1 MVLITIKSGNDPQF
15 LFDIPAKTEIE
26 KVREQV
32 RLIYN
37 ARLKVERIAT
47 EIDQLAQYGTIL
59 PENMQ
64 GLNEDQIIDLKLKDP
79 WTEKCIPSGGAIE
92 NKDIY
97 NRRNGQRP
105 NDSMVKI
112 LQDTIT
118 KSKESISKK
127 KIDEKVALT
136 LEMVQESIDNMKGA
150 CMIVYPMG
158 LPPHDPIQAEFE
170 NREDLSGQQ
179 ASKLVIPEFQCA
191 IWWASKELQDGKILS
206 DYVGRN
212 DRTKIVAKIQKIGQS
227 APAREAVVSE
237 AQQKE
242 MMAKAYR
249 RQEELKKLEEN
260 SEDDYLHSAWADSNQ
275 LKRHLTGMGDI
286 KWGPR

>member
-15 LFDIPAKTEIE
+15 LFDVPAKTEVE

-105 NDSMVKI
+105 NDNMVKI

-127 KIDEKVALT
+127 KIEEKVALT

-191 IWWASKELQDGKILS
+191 LWWASKELQDGKILS

>member
-1 MVLITIKSGNDPQF
+1 MRMVPKAISFSECTTVYSICLDYSETKNSIHHI
-15 LFDIPAKTEIE
+15 KTEVE

-105 NDSMVKI
+105 NDNMVKI

-118 KSKESISKK
+118 K
-127 KIDEKVALT
+127 
-136 LEMVQESIDNMKGA
+136 EMVFQMN
-150 CMIVYPMG
+150 
-158 LPPHDPIQAEFE
+158 
-170 NREDLSGQQ
+170 LSNLIN
-179 ASKLVIPEFQCA
+179 SC
-191 IWWASKELQDGKILS
+191 IWPK
-206 DYVGRN
+206 N
-212 DRTKIVAKIQKIGQS
+212 
-227 APAREAVVSE
+227 
-237 AQQKE
+237 
-242 MMAKAYR
+242 
-249 RQEELKKLEEN
+249 
-260 SEDDYLHSAWADSNQ
+260 
-275 LKRHLTGMGDI
+275 
-286 KWGPR
+286 

>member
-15 LFDIPAKTEIE
+15 LFDVPAKTEIE

-59 PENMQ
+59 PDNMQ

-79 WTEKCIPSGGAIE
+79 WTENCVPSGGAIE

-127 KIDEKVALT
+127 KIDEKVALS

-191 IWWASKELQDGKILS
+191 IWWASKELQDGKLLS

>member
-79 WTEKCIPSGGAIE
+79 WTEKCVPSGGAIE

-105 NDSMVKI
+105 NDNMVKI

-118 KSKESISKK
+118 KSKESVSKK
-127 KIDEKVALT
+127 KIDEKIALS

-191 IWWASKELQDGKILS
+191 IWWASKELQDGKLLS

-260 SEDDYLHSAWADSNQ
+260 SEDDYLHSAWADSGQ

>member
-1 MVLITIKSGNDPQF
+1 MPDPPFSDIDYKMAWVWNTLHFVRGYPYKYHLIRLFRGIKS
-15 LFDIPAKTEIE
+15 IHHIKTEIE

-105 NDSMVKI
+105 NDNMVKI

-118 KSKESISKK
+118 K
-127 KIDEKVALT
+127 
-136 LEMVQESIDNMKGA
+136 EMVFQMN
-150 CMIVYPMG
+150 
-158 LPPHDPIQAEFE
+158 
-170 NREDLSGQQ
+170 LSNFCCINFCCIIF
-179 ASKLVIPEFQCA
+179 AA
-191 IWWASKELQDGKILS
+191 IIEI
-206 DYVGRN
+206 
-212 DRTKIVAKIQKIGQS
+212 
-227 APAREAVVSE
+227 
-237 AQQKE
+237 
-242 MMAKAYR
+242 M
-249 RQEELKKLEEN
+249 
-260 SEDDYLHSAWADSNQ
+260 
-275 LKRHLTGMGDI
+275 
-286 KWGPR
+286 

>member
-15 LFDIPAKTEIE
+15 LFDVPAKTEVE

-105 NDSMVKI
+105 NDNMVKI

-150 CMIVYPMG
+150 CMIVYPMVG
-158 LPPHDPIQAEFE
+158 FVCINKALFSFRDYRHTTQFKP
-170 NREDLSGQQ
+170 NL
-179 ASKLVIPEFQCA
+179 
-191 IWWASKELQDGKILS
+191 KI
-206 DYVGRN
+206 
-212 DRTKIVAKIQKIGQS
+212 AKISVGNKHQS
-227 APAREAVVSE
+227 
-237 AQQKE
+237 
-242 MMAKAYR
+242 
-249 RQEELKKLEEN
+249 
-260 SEDDYLHSAWADSNQ
+260 W
-275 LKRHLTGMGDI
+275 
-286 KWGPR
+286 